1 MVRVAAQNLAQTP
14 SIEQL
19 ILILTQVQ
27 RDGCPPSGL
36 FSRLNAVL
44 ALPFGRPQS
53 RSTFGQ
59 PGPPAQHR
67 DSLRNN
73 ERGIKAHAKLSDQL
87 RVLLLV
93 AGQLTKKLLGP

>member
-36 FSRLNAVL
+36 VRRLNAVL
-44 ALPFGRPQS
+44 ALPFGRPQL
-53 RSTFGQ
+53 RSTLAH
-59 PGPPAQHR
+59 PGPQAQHR

-73 ERGIKAHAKLSDQL
+73 ERVIKAYAKLSDQL
-87 RVLLLV
+87 LALMLV
-93 AGQLTKKLLGP
+93 AGQLTKKLLGS